1 VGDVSAERLFAA
13 LLLLFPREFRE
24 RFGQDMR
31 ELFADEL
38 RAARARGSVTRLLLR
53 TVPAVARAACV
64 ERVSDLTYH
73 AAHAAG
79 SDGMLQTLGSDVRYA
94 ARMLRKSPAFTL
106 VAALVIALGSG
117 AVATIF
123 SAMNAMLL
131 RPLPGA
137 TDAGRLVRVERVRRD
152 GTGGSASASYP
163 YYDYLRTRARTLS
176 GVIAWTKVPLTLS
189 AGGEGAAMYGNLVS
203 GDFFAVLGVR
213 PALGRF
219 FLPEEGQAELAHPVI
234 VVSEAFWRA
243 RLGADSGVVGHTVSV
258 NGNPYTLVG
267 VAPAAFAGLD
277 APIRTD
283 AWVPLAMTR
292 QLRPQLNVDNAGGQW
307 LRLAGRLRDGADAA
321 TARAE
326 LAALTR
332 AWIRSGAEPDRAGS
346 FDDARVDR
354 LSGLPSD
361 ASGALG
367 GFLALLLGA
376 AALVL
381 LIASVNVASMLSARA
396 IARRREMAVRAALGA
411 GRARL
416 VRQLLTEI
424 LALFAMGA
432 LGGVALSAAAT
443 GALERMRMPTG
454 AGNITIALEL
464 SPDGRVLAF
473 ALGVSLLAGLAF
485 GLAPALQGA
494 RRDVSTR
501 LRDDTAGGGRRTRGT
516 NALVV
521 GQLALSLLLLV
532 GAGLFLRALDRGRH
546 IDPGFDNAGVAVA
559 PFDAES
565 WGYDEAK
572 GRAFYDALRERVA
585 ALPGVSAV
593 AYAEHLPLVMHR
605 SGDDIQV
612 GEAAPNAG
620 VASVNL
626 TLVDGDYFGAIRLPL
641 VRGRAFGRVDA
652 AAAPKVAVVNETLA
666 RRYWPAGDAV
676 GRTFGLHG
684 ERVTVVGVARD
695 AKYATLTETSAPM
708 VYLPLAQHWRSGRQL
723 LVRAGPGAESLGP
736 ALRAVVRDLDPALP
750 RPTVSTLRAEN
761 GIVLLPQRVAA
772 IVTGALGAVGLLLAS
787 VGLYGV
793 IAYSV
798 GRRAREI
805 GIRLAIGA
813 RRGDVLAMVLRD
825 GMRLA
830 GLGVAIGLA
839 LGAAAS
845 RLVANLLFDVSPL
858 DAATFGAMSALFVG
872 VALLASWLPARRAAM
887 ADPKAA
893 LRLE

>member
-1 VGDVSAERLFAA
+1 VSAERLFAA

-38 RAARARGSVTRLLLR
+38 RAARARGAVTRLLLR
-53 TVPAVARAACV
+53 TVPAVARAALV
-64 ERVSDLTYH
+64 ERASDLTHH

-123 SAMNAMLL
+123 SAMNAMML

-189 AGGEGAAMYGNLVS
+189 AGGEGAATYGNLVS

-219 FLPEEGQAELAHPVI
+219 FLAEEGRAELAHPVV

-243 RLGADSGVVGHTVSV
+243 RLGADSGVVGRTISV

-292 QLRPQLNVDNAGGQW
+292 QLRPQLRVDNAGGQW

-321 TARAE
+321 EARAE

-332 AWIRSGAEPDRAGS
+332 AWIRGGAEPDWAGT
-346 FDDARVDR
+346 FDDARVGR

-367 GFLALLLGA
+367 GFLGLLLGA

-424 LALFAMGA
+424 LALFALGA

-443 GALERMRMPTG
+443 SALERMRMPTG

-494 RRDVSTR
+494 RRDVSAR
-501 LRDDTAGGGRRTRGT
+501 LRADSSGGGRRTTAT

-546 IDPGFDNAGVAVA
+546 IDPGFDNAGVVVA

-593 AYAEHLPLVMHR
+593 AYAEYLPLVMHR

-612 GEAAPNAG
+612 GDAGTPHAG
-620 VASVNL
+620 VASVDL

-641 VRGRAFGRVDA
+641 VRGRAFGRADA
-652 AAAPKVAVVNETLA
+652 ASAPKVAVVNETLA
-666 RRYWPAGDAV
+666 RRYWPGGDAV

-695 AKYATLTETSAPM
+695 AKYGTLTEARLPM
-708 VYLPLAQHWRSGRQL
+708 VYLPLAQQWRPDRHL
-723 LVRAGPGAESLGP
+723 LVRGSPDALGA
-736 ALRAVVRDLDPALP
+736 ALRAVVHDLDPALP
-750 RPTVSTLRAEN
+750 PPVVSTLREEN
-761 GIVLLPQRVAA
+761 AIVLLPQRVAA
-772 IVTGALGAVGLLLAS
+772 IVTGALGVAGLLLAS

-805 GIRLAIGA
+805 GVRVALGA
-813 RRGDVLAMVLRD
+813 RRADVLGMVLRD
-825 GMRLA
+825 GLRLA

-839 LGAAAS
+839 LGAAAT
-845 RLVANLLFDVSPL
+845 RLLASLLFDVSTL
-858 DAATFGAMSALFVG
+858 DVTTFGATAGLLVT
-872 VALLASWLPARRAAM
+872 VALVASWIPARRAAA
-887 ADPKAA
+887 ADPRVV
-893 LRLE
+893 LRAE